1 VESAPRHPVPVFP
14 LSGAVLFPAAVLPL
28 HVFELRY
35 RAMVRDALS
44 GERLIALALLKPGW
58 ERDDYPS
65 PEFFPVGCLA
75 RFEEVE
81 WLPDDCYDLKVL
93 GLSRVCFER
102 VMREYPYRTAR
113 VRLMPQEPFS
123 EDDPLVEL
131 ERRALIEAYVRAAK
145 RMAPEG
151 QPALAPGPG
160 ARFEPLVNSICMALA
175 AEADAKLAL
184 LELDSVVERA
194 KRVREMLEKRLRRP
208 AEGRSPGGEHN

>member
-1 VESAPRHPVPVFP
+1 MESAPRQPVPVFP

-65 PEFFPVGCLA
+65 PGFFPVGCLA
-75 RFEEVE
+75 RCEEVE

-93 GLSRVCFER
+93 GLSRVRFER

-113 VRLMPQEPFS
+113 VSLMPQEPFS

-131 ERRALIEAYVRAAK
+131 ERRALIEAYARVAK
-145 RMAPEG
+145 RMAPESKG
-151 QPALAPGPG
+151 AGAPAPES
-160 ARFEPLVNSICMALA
+160 RFEPLVNSICMALA
-175 AEADAKLAL
+175 AGADAKLAL
-184 LELDSVVERA
+184 LEMDSIVERSR
-194 KRVREMLEKRLRRP
+194 RVREMLESWLRRP
-208 AEGRSPGGEHN
+208 AEGHSSGGERN

>member
-1 VESAPRHPVPVFP
+1 VFP

-44 GERLIALALLKPGW
+44 GERLIVLALLKPGW
-58 ERDDYPS
+58 ERDDYSS

-93 GLSRVCFER
+93 GLSRVHIGR
-102 VMREYPYRTAR
+102 VTREYPYRTVR
-113 VRLMPQEPFS
+113 VSLMPQEPFS

-131 ERRALIEAYVRAAK
+131 ERRALIEAYLRAAK
-145 RMAPEG
+145 RMVPEERRSGRPGSTGAP
-151 QPALAPGPG
+151 APGT
-160 ARFEPLVNSICMALA
+160 RFETLVNSICMALA
-175 AEADAKLAL
+175 VEADAKLAL
-184 LELDSVVERA
+184 LEMDNVIERSRRA
-194 KRVREMLEKRLRRP
+194 REMIESWLHRP
-208 AEGRSPGGEHN
+208 AGGRSSAGDQN

>member
-1 VESAPRHPVPVFP
+1 MESAPRHPVPVFP
-14 LSGAVLFPAAVLPL
+14 LSGAVLFPGAVLPL

-44 GERLIALALLKPGW
+44 GERLVGLALLKPGW

-65 PEFFPVGCLA
+65 PEFFPLGCLA

-93 GLSRVCFER
+93 GLSRVRFER
-102 VMREYPYRTAR
+102 VLREYPYRTAR
-113 VRLMPQEPFS
+113 VSLLPQQPFS

-131 ERRALIEAYVRAAK
+131 ERRALIEAYQRAAK
-145 RMAPEG
+145 HMVPEG
-151 QPALAPGPG
+151 QPAPAPGPE

-184 LELDSVVERA
+184 LEMDSIVERSRRA
-194 KRVREMLEKRLRRP
+194 REMLEQWLRRP
-208 AEGRSPGGEHN
+208 AAGHSSGGERN